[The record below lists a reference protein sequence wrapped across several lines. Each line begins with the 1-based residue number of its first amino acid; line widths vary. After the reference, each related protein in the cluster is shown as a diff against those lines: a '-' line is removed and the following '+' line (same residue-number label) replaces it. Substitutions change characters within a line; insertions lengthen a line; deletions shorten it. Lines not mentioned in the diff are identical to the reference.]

1 MCDILFLLNNIM
13 DKINIRNIAI
23 IAHVDHGKTTLID
36 ALLRQ
41 SKSDLGKDLADKI
54 CIMDSNELEK
64 ERGITIFSKNAAIY
78 YNGTK
83 INIIDTP
90 GHADFGGEV
99 ERVLNMADGCL
110 LLVDAK
116 EGPMQQTRFV
126 LKKALEMGHKII
138 VVINKIDKPGARIDF
153 VLNATLDLFL
163 ELGTDENALNFPV
176 IYASGRQGKA
186 SLEPNLNKMTDII
199 PVFDAILKYIPS
211 PSGDPQKPLQM
222 LVSSISGDDF
232 KGRICIGRIHN
243 GVIKSGQEII
253 YINKRGQ
260 AKKHRLISLMTFS
273 GLNRVEKDKVSAGDI
288 AALAGIPNITVG
300 ETISDPLD
308 PKALPLINIE
318 EPTVKMT
325 FLVNNSP
332 FAGKEGQFSTSRQLK
347 ARLYKELET
356 DVALNIEELTSVS
369 WTVSG
374 RGELHLSIFI
384 ERIRR
389 EGYELQVSM
398 PQVIVKEINGQK
410 MVPFEKVYVEVP
422 EKFHGSVIQK
432 MNSRKGELID
442 MKNVDGMVFLEFIIP
457 TKGLFGY
464 RSEFLTD
471 TKGMGIIS
479 TNFYQ
484 YQKDPGN
491 WKERNHG
498 SLVAHKTGVTNLY
511 GLRNVQDRGVLF
523 LGPSIKVYEGQ
534 VVGQNSRSEDIRVNV
549 CKEKQLSNMRSRGE
563 GTTEHFNEP
572 KIMGLEDALVY
583 ISDDEFVEITPK
595 NIRIRK
601 VFLNEISAKRAALE
615 KKTDMFAGK

>member
-1 MCDILFLLNNIM
+1 M

-41 SKSDLGKDLADKI
+41 SKTGLDKDLVDKV

-64 ERGITIFSKNAAIY
+64 ERGITIFSKNAAIF

-110 LLVDAK
+110 LLIDAK
-116 EGPMQQTRFV
+116 EGPMHQTRFV

-153 VLNATLDLFL
+153 ALNATLDLFL
-163 ELGTDENALNFPV
+163 ELSADENALNFPV

-186 SLEPNLNKMTDII
+186 GMEPDLNKMTDII
-199 PVFDAILKYIPS
+199 PVFDAILKHIPS
-211 PSGDPQKPLQM
+211 PLGDKQKPLQM
-222 LVSSISGDDF
+222 LVTSISGDDF

-243 GVIKSGQEII
+243 GVIKSGQEIT
-253 YINKRGQ
+253 YINKFGKE
-260 AKKHRLISLMTFS
+260 KKYRLISLMTFS
-273 GLNRVEKDKVSAGDI
+273 GLNKVETAEVSAGDI
-288 AALAGIPNITVG
+288 AALAGIPDATVG
-300 ETISDPLD
+300 ETIAAPEN

-318 EPTVKMT
+318 KPTVKMT

-332 FAGKEGQFSTSRQLK
+332 FAGKEGKFSTSRQLK

-369 WTVSG
+369 WIVSG
-374 RGELHLSIFI
+374 RGELHLAIFI
-384 ERIRR
+384 ERMRR
-389 EGYELQVSM
+389 EGYELQVSR
-398 PQVIVKEINGQK
+398 PQVIVKEIDGQK
-410 MVPFEKVYVEVP
+410 MAPFEKVCVEVP

-432 MNSRKGELID
+432 MNSRKGEMVD
-442 MKNVDGMVFLEFIIP
+442 MKNIDNTVFLEFIIP
-457 TKGLFGY
+457 TRGLFGY
-464 RSEFLTD
+464 RNEFLTD
-471 TKGMGIIS
+471 TKGTGIINA
-479 TNFYQ
+479 NFYK

-491 WKERNHG
+491 WKERDHG
-498 SLVAHKTGVTNLY
+498 SLVAHETGMTNLY
-511 GLRNVQDRGVLF
+511 GLRNIQSRGVLF
-523 LGPSIKVYEGQ
+523 LGPAIKVYEGQ
-534 VVGQNSRSEDIRVNV
+534 VVGQNSRSNDIRVNV

-572 KIMGLEDALVY
+572 KIMELEDALVY
-583 ISDDEFVEITPK
+583 ISDDELVEITPK

-601 VFLNEISAKRAALE
+601 IFLDEISAKRAA
-615 KKTDMFAGK
+615 KI

>member
-1 MCDILFLLNNIM
+1 MNQ
-13 DKINIRNIAI
+13 INIRNIAI
-23 IAHVDHGKTTLID
+23 IAHVDHGKTTLVD

-41 SKSDLGKDLADKI
+41 SKSDLGKDLANQI

-78 YNGTK
+78 YKDTK

-110 LLVDAK
+110 LLIDAK
-116 EGPMQQTRFV
+116 DGPMPQTRFV

-138 VVINKIDKPGARIDF
+138 VVINKIDKAGARVDF
-153 VLNATLDLFL
+153 VLNATLSLFL
-163 ELGTDENALNFPV
+163 EFGADENALDFPV
-176 IYASGRQGKA
+176 IYAAGKEGKA
-186 SLEPNLNKMTDII
+186 GLEPDLNKMTDII
-199 PVFDAILKYIPS
+199 PIFDAILKHIPS
-211 PSGDPQKPLQM
+211 PLGDRQKPLQM
-222 LVSSISGDDF
+222 LVTSISADNF
-232 KGRICIGRIHN
+232 KGRICIGRVHN

-253 YINKRGQ
+253 HINKHGQ
-260 AKKHRLISLMTFS
+260 EKKYRLTSLMTFL
-273 GLNRVEKDKVSAGDI
+273 GLNRVEVDEVSPGDI
-288 AALAGIPNITVG
+288 AALAGIPDVTVG
-300 ETISDPLD
+300 ETIADPTD

-384 ERIRR
+384 ERMRR
-389 EGYELQVSM
+389 EGYELQVSR
-398 PQVIVKEINGQK
+398 PQVIVKEIDGQK
-410 MVPFEKVYVEVP
+410 MVPFEKVYIEVP
-422 EKFHGSVIQK
+422 EEFHGSVIQK
-432 MNSRKGELID
+432 LNSKKGKLID
-442 MKNVDGMVFLEFIIP
+442 MKRVDDTVFLEFIIP
-457 TKGLFGY
+457 TRGLFGY
-464 RSEFLTD
+464 RKEFLTD
-471 TKGMGIIS
+471 TKGLGIIN

-484 YQKDPGN
+484 YQADPGN
-491 WKERNHG
+491 WKEKNQG
-498 SLVAHKTGVTNLY
+498 SLVAHETGKTNLY
-511 GLRNVQDRGVLF
+511 GLRNIQDRGILF
-523 LGPSIKVYEGQ
+523 LGPGIKIYEGQ

-549 CKEKQLSNMRSRGE
+549 CKEKHLSNMRSRGE

-572 KIMGLEDALVY
+572 EIIGLEDALAY
-583 ISDDEFVEITPK
+583 IGDDELVEITPK

-601 VFLNEISAKRAALE
+601 MFLDEISTKRAAREE
-615 KKTDMFAGK
+615 KSNTFAG

>member
-1 MCDILFLLNNIM
+1 M

-23 IAHVDHGKTTLID
+23 IAHVDHGKTTLVD

-41 SKSDLGKDLADKI
+41 SKSDLGKDLANQV

-64 ERGITIFSKNAAIY
+64 ERGITIFSKNAAIH

-110 LLVDAK
+110 LLIDAK
-116 EGPMQQTRFV
+116 DGPMHQTRFV

-138 VVINKIDKPGARIDF
+138 VVINKIDKAGARIDF
-153 VLNATLDLFL
+153 ALNATLDLFL
-163 ELGTDENALNFPV
+163 ELSADENALNFPV
-176 IYASGRQGKA
+176 IYASGREGKA
-186 SLEPNLNKMTDII
+186 GIDPDLNKMTDII
-199 PVFDAILKYIPS
+199 PLFDAILKHIPS
-211 PSGDPQKPLQM
+211 PLGDPQKPLQM
-222 LVSSISGDDF
+222 LVTSISGDDF
-232 KGRICIGRIHN
+232 KGRICIGRVHN
-243 GVIKSGQEII
+243 GVIKSGQEIT

-260 AKKHRLISLMTFS
+260 VKKHRLISLMTFS
-273 GLNRVEKDKVSAGDI
+273 GLNRKEAAEVSAGDI
-288 AALAGIPNITVG
+288 AALAGIPDVTIG
-300 ETISDPLD
+300 ETIADPID
-308 PKALPLINIE
+308 PKALPIINIE

-332 FAGKEGQFSTSRQLK
+332 FAGKEGQFSTSRQVK
-347 ARLYKELET
+347 ARIYKELET
-356 DVALNIEELTSVS
+356 DVALRIEELTSVS

-374 RGELHLSIFI
+374 RGELHLAILI

-389 EGYELQVSM
+389 EGYELQVSR
-398 PQVIVKEINGQK
+398 PQVIVKEIDGQK
-410 MVPFEKVYVEVP
+410 MVPFEKVYIEVP

-432 MNSRKGELID
+432 LNSRKGELVD
-442 MKNVDGMVFLEFIIP
+442 MKNIDGIVFLEFIIP
-457 TKGLFGY
+457 TRGLFGY

-471 TKGMGIIS
+471 TKGMGIIN

-484 YQKDPGN
+484 YQKDSGG

-498 SLVAHKTGVTNLY
+498 SLVAHETGMTNLY
-511 GLRNVQDRGVLF
+511 GLRNVQSRGFLF
-523 LGPSIKVYEGQ
+523 LGPGIKVYEGQ

-549 CKEKQLSNMRSRGE
+549 CKEKQLSNMRSRGD
-563 GTTEHFNEP
+563 GVTEHFNEP
-572 KIMGLEDALVY
+572 KIMDLEDALVY
-583 ISDDEFVEITPK
+583 INDDELVEITPK

-601 VFLNEISAKRAALE
+601 VFLDENSAKRAAREE
-615 KKTDMFAGK
+615 KH